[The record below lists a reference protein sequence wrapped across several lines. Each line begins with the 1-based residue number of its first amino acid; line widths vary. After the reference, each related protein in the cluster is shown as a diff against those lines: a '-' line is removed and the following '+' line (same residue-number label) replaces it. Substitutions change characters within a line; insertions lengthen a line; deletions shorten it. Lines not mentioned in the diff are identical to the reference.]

1 MELDATSQVDSILQN
16 YQAAQ
21 LIIWITL
28 GVIVVAVI
36 ALGSEFWV
44 NLWGII
50 AYPSVT
56 FQRMLGEAQTV
67 PGIVIV
73 AVAGMASAAIIL
85 AYFSNEVIIEKL
97 LELSDPNR
105 NPQVQMLAEQL
116 DNLFE
121 QIGSDV
127 SITGNI
133 DYIQEFTFQT
143 RSIAVALPVAFLV
156 LWFLWG
162 LAAQL
167 ASMIA
172 GNKAGH
178 GLTNMWAALP
188 YVFLVFIP
196 LNWFSMLQLYG
207 HGWARFMEML
217 FNLWF
222 LFLHVVLMRE
232 HGRYTIGKAIVA
244 TIITLILVPIFIVVL
259 AIAIAFIMVQ
269 VENYL

>member
-28 GVIVVAVI
+28 GVIVVAII

-44 NLWGII
+44 NLWGVI
-50 AYPSVT
+50 AYPSLT
-56 FQRMLGEAQTV
+56 FQRMLGEAQTI

-73 AVAGMASAAIIL
+73 AIAGMASAAIIL
-85 AYFSNEVIIEKL
+85 SFFSNEVIVEKL
-97 LELSDPNR
+97 LEMSNPEQ
-105 NPQVQMLAEQL
+105 NPQVQVAAGQL
-116 DNLFE
+116 DTLFE
-121 QIGSDV
+121 QIGSDFSV
-127 SITGNI
+127 TGNI
-133 DYIQEFTFQT
+133 EYIQEFTFQT
-143 RSIAVALPVAFLV
+143 RSIAVALPVAFMV

-178 GLTNMWAALP
+178 GLTNMWSALP
-188 YVFLVFIP
+188 YVFILFVP
-196 LNWFSMLQLYG
+196 LNWFAMLQIYG
-207 HGWARFMEML
+207 HGWARFMEIL

-222 LFLHVVLMRE
+222 LFMHVVLMRE
-232 HGRYTIGKAIVA
+232 HGRYDIGKAIIA
-244 TIITLILVPIFIVVL
+244 TIFTLILVPIFIVVL

-269 VENYL
+269 IGNYM